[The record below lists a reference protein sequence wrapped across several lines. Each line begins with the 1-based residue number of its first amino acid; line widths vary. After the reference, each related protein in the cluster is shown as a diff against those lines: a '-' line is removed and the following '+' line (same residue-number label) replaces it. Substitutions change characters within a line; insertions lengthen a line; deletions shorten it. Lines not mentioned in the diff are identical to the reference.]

1 MANMHLKQRRLGITG
16 EMKRVRCPK
25 CDNYIVFDE
34 TRYVDGQALVF
45 ECSNCH
51 KEFGI
56 RIGKSKLQEKHE
68 EKKLDENAYSE
79 DYGSIVVVEN
89 VFTYKQVIP
98 LELGEN
104 EFGRYIQGTNINK
117 PIETRDPSIDTYHC
131 CITVKRTKNG
141 QIQYILRDAPS
152 DTGTFHMNEILKNND
167 RINLSDGDIITI
179 GATTLILRAAP
190 DGTN

>member
-1 MANMHLKQRRLGITG
+1 
-16 EMKRVRCPK
+16 MKRVRCPK

-34 TRYVDGQALVF
+34 TRYVDGQSLVF

-117 PIETRDPSIDTYHC
+117 PIETRDPSIDTY
-131 CITVKRTKNG
+131 V
-141 QIQYILRDAPS
+141 
-152 DTGTFHMNEILKNND
+152 
-167 RINLSDGDIITI
+167 
-179 GATTLILRAAP
+179 
-190 DGTN
+190 